1 MAKARLLFAAMGSG
15 VGKTTV
21 TCAVLRALQQKGLSV
36 AACKCGP
43 DFIDPMFHRAV
54 LRIPSA
60 NLDLYLS
67 SKNAVRRVLGAQLR
81 QADVTV
87 LEGVMGFYD
96 GVGMTD
102 EASTWA
108 VADVTRTPVVLIV
121 KPAGAALS
129 LAAQVRGICRF
140 RRPSHVR
147 ALLLNSCSP
156 TLYARLAPMLTAET
170 GLPVAGYLP
179 PMPENTFQSRHLGLV
194 PPQEQAGMCK
204 TLDALGH
211 QCAQTVDLAL
221 LLRLAVGAPPLD
233 APEGPN
239 SAGMMADV
247 RIAVARDEAFCFYY
261 AENLSLLEQ
270 SGAQLCPFSPLRDA
284 ALPPGCSGLYLGG
297 GWPELFVTPLSQNA
311 AMRAAVQ
318 KAVLGGMPTLAEC
331 GGYLYLLASLQS
343 EEGGALPMAGVL
355 PGNSARKGLRR
366 FGYAELVPQKDSFLL
381 ARGDPMRV
389 HCFHYWD
396 SDARGTDCVV
406 TKPDG
411 RMWTCGFVRDNLFAS
426 FAHLYFPG
434 KTELAR
440 AFVRA
445 ADTYRKRCKA
455 GRAKKELTI

>member
-1 MAKARLLFAAMGSG
+1 MAESRLLFSAMSSG

-21 TCAVLRALQQKGLSV
+21 TCSVMQALRQQGLSV

-54 LRIPSA
+54 LQIPSG

-67 SKNAVRRVLGAQLR
+67 SENAVRQVLSTQMR
-81 QADVTV
+81 QADLTV

-96 GVGMTD
+96 GVGMSD
-102 EASTWA
+102 KASTWA
-108 VADVTRTPVVLIV
+108 VADVTQTPVVLIV
-121 KPAGAALS
+121 KPSGAALS
-129 LAAQVRGICRF
+129 LAAQVRGICQF
-140 RRPSHVR
+140 RKPSHVR

-156 TLYARLAPMLTAET
+156 ALYARLAPMLTAET

-194 PPQEQAGMCK
+194 PPQERAGMCE
-204 TLDALGH
+204 TLDALGR

-221 LLRLAVGAPPLD
+221 LLRLAHSAPPLD
-233 APEGPN
+233 APELPN
-239 SAGMMADV
+239 PASMTAGV

-261 AENLSLLEQ
+261 AENLSMLER

-284 ALPPGCSGLYLGG
+284 ALPSGCSGLYLGG
-297 GWPELFVTPLSQNA
+297 GWPELFAAPLSKNI
-311 AMRAAVQ
+311 AMRTAVQ
-318 KAVLGGMPTLAEC
+318 RAVQGGMPTLAEC
-331 GGYLYLLASLQS
+331 GGYLYLLASLQDEAGS
-343 EEGGALPMAGVL
+343 SFSMAGVL
-355 PGNSARKGLRR
+355 PGGSARKGLRR

-381 ARGDPMRV
+381 ARGDSLRV

-396 SDARGTDCVV
+396 SDTRGSDCIV

-411 RMWTCGFVRDNLFAS
+411 RMWTCGFSRDTLFAS

-434 KTELAR
+434 KPELAR
-440 AFVRA
+440 AFVEA
-445 ADTYRKRCKA
+445 ADAYGKQCKA
-455 GRAKKELTI
+455 GGAKKELTI